1 MNIRDK
7 LRRHRRYL
15 SYPLIFSAL
24 LFGSPVSPLTFPVLD
39 QSLDVA
45 GMFIVFCGQALRL
58 SAWGANPPVPGFRIH
73 GPYRFV
79 RHPLYVGNFLI
90 GLGLLIIFNAPLAYV
105 IVLPSLAL
113 LYWSVTAEEEGRME
127 KKWGAAYVEY
137 RTRVP
142 RFLAWRAEIVEGYQ
156 RVPFRWR
163 QALSKEGESI
173 CGLAAAALA
182 LQVYEEVLTHGF
194 KGTQREMLFWLLLS
208 FLFGLL
214 SVGLYLRRRKKK
226 EKARG

>member
-15 SYPLIFSAL
+15 SYPLIISAL
-24 LFGSPVSPLTFPVLD
+24 LFSSPVSLQIPPLLD
-39 QSLDVA
+39 KSLDVA
-45 GMFIVFCGQALRL
+45 GMFIAFCGQAIRL
-58 SAWGANPPVPGFRIH
+58 WAWGANPPVPGFRVC
-73 GPYRFV
+73 GPYGFV

-113 LYWSVTAEEEGRME
+113 LYWSVTAEEEERLE
-127 KKWGAAYVEY
+127 KKWGETYVKY
-137 RTRVP
+137 RTQVP
-142 RFLAWRAEIVEGYQ
+142 RFLAWRGGIVEGYQ

-173 CGLAAAALA
+173 CGLAAGAISLE
-182 LQVYEEVLTHGF
+182 VYEEVLTHGF
-194 KGTQREMLFWLLLS
+194 KGTEREVLFWLLLS
-208 FLFGLL
+208 LLFGLL
-214 SVGLYLRRRKKK
+214 SLVLYRRKRKKK
-226 EKARG
+226 GKAR